1 MSKPSVPEL
10 TWVTAEGSP
19 RQIGRILG
27 EVGRSAVHEVLFGD
41 ESWQAA
47 TDSRHARVLQTLAE
61 NVQSHFPEICD
72 ELFELSEGLKLPLEQ
87 VVA

>member
-10 TWVTAEGSP
+10 TWVTAEVSP

-27 EVGRSAVHEVLFGD
+27 EVGRSAVHEVLRGND
-41 ESWQAA
+41 SWQAA

-61 NVQSHFPEICD
+61 NVQPQFPQIW
-72 ELFELSEGLKLPLEQ
+72 
-87 VVA
+87 